1 MISLLL
7 RLRVGELD
15 TLEFLADDD
24 PETFVGRE
32 TGDLSGLQLLHA
44 RTLAERGLAKLEAG
58 WDGVYWYRLTVAG
71 QGIVALLRSGAYP
84 AFRSSLP
91 APPVGCFKSS
101 DVVAPPDRVALC
113 ETLTIR

>member
-7 RLRVGELD
+7 RLRSCELE

-24 PETFVGRE
+24 PKTFIGRE
-32 TGDLSGLQLLHA
+32 VGELSAPQLEHS
-44 RTLAERGLAKLEAG
+44 RTLAGRGLAKLEAG
-58 WDGVYWYRLTVAG
+58 WDGGYWYRLTVAG

-91 APPVGCFKSS
+91 APPDG
-101 DVVAPPDRVALC
+101 
-113 ETLTIR
+113 